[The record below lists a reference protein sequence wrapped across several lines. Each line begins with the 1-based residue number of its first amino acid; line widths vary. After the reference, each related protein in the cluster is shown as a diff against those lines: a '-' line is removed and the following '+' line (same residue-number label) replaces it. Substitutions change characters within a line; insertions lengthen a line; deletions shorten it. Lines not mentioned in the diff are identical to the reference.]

1 MSKKRNSRLSGEMKK
16 VISDIIRKDVKDPR
30 ISDLMSVTDVNVT
43 EDLKFAKVFISVY
56 GDYEPTLE
64 ALQSAKG
71 FIRREVGR
79 NIKMRI
85 TPELIFVKDDSIEKG
100 IYMSSL
106 INKVIKDEASNKV
119 IKDEEGTEDEN

>member
-16 VISDIIRKDVKDPR
+16 VIAEIIRKDVKDPR
-30 ISDLMSVTDVNVT
+30 ISDLMSVTDVHVT

-56 GDYEPTLE
+56 GESEPTLE
-64 ALQSAKG
+64 ALKSARG
-71 FIRREVGR
+71 FIRREVGK
-79 NIKMRI
+79 NIKMRL

-106 INKVIKDEASNKV
+106 INKVINDEAGR
-119 IKDEEGTEDEN
+119 KDDDETKSE